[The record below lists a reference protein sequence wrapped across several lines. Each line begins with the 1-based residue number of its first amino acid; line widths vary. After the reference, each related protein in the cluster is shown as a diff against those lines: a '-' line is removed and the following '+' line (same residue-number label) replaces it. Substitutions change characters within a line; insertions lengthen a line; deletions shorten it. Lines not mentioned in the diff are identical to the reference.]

1 MTISGFK
8 SRLNRSKKNWKYQ
21 KVLATH
27 FVIMQ
32 VITLTYWKKHPNV
45 VEELKGRID
54 DYGHRH
60 DFTGRN

>member
-1 MTISGFK
+1 
-8 SRLNRSKKNWKYQ
+8 LNRSKKNWKYQ